1 MPMQDLPKLSMYI
14 DGEWVAPASG
24 EYIETVDPFTAKP
37 WALIPRGNA
46 EDADRAVR
54 AASVVE
60 DGVAMVDREALR
72 EAAYFHRAR
81 KAPGRWQFCQHRA
94 VDDAFY
100 FRRA

>member
-1 MPMQDLPKLSMYI
+1 M
-14 DGEWVAPASG
+14 SG
-24 EYIETVDPFTAKP
+24 LVTTYQFR
-37 WALIPRGNA
+37 LPRGPHEA
-46 EDADRAVR
+46 ALDDAADHLCRMERLLHADLARAVR

-81 KAPGRWQFCQHRA
+81 KAPGRWQFCQHCA